1 MRAALSAIDRTPP
14 APALPASAS
23 SVEIHVTL
31 CRRDVR
37 LAAVSLKSLLRF
49 TSTSLCLTDDG
60 TLSAEDRRYLGRHF
74 PAARWMARRDG
85 DPRLAEA
92 LSRRPALRRFYES
105 ELPMAAKLLHPVAA
119 ADGERVIVLDPDTAF
134 FRRPDRL
141 LRWMAHGGGPLFLFD
156 RSKNNA
162 MHCGDAARAAL
173 ERLGEAVDPRASLDR
188 LPHLFF
194 NSGLLACTP
203 GTMDLDVADAFLAW
217 WEQQPCELRT
227 GNAGIWFGPWTRE
240 QMAYAVMLAAAEPRG
255 EALGAAYHIGFDPDA
270 VFNHFLGCNV
280 ARRDVLACM
289 SGLAERLGKGSSPA
303 LAKAG

>member
-1 MRAALSAIDRTPP
+1 
-14 APALPASAS
+14 
-23 SVEIHVTL
+23 VEIHVTL

-49 TSTSLCLTDDG
+49 TPASLCLTDDG
-60 TLSAEDRRYLGRHF
+60 TLTTEDRRYLSGHF
-74 PAARWMARRDG
+74 PGARWMERRDR
-85 DPRLAEA
+85 DPRVAEA
-92 LSRRPALRRFYES
+92 VIRRPALRRFYEG

-141 LRWMAHGGGPLFLFD
+141 LRWIAQGGGPLYLFD
-156 RSKNNA
+156 RSKNSA
-162 MHCGDAARAAL
+162 MHCGDEARETL

-203 GTMDLDVADAFLAW
+203 GSLDLDVADAFLAW
-217 WEQQPCELRT
+217 WEQQPAELRT

-240 QMAYAVMLAAAEPRG
+240 QMAYAVMLAAADAAG
-255 EALGAAYHIGFDPDA
+255 EAFGAEYHIGFDPGA

-280 ARRDVLACM
+280 ARRDVLACL
-289 SGLAERLGKGSSPA
+289 SDFAERLREESGPS